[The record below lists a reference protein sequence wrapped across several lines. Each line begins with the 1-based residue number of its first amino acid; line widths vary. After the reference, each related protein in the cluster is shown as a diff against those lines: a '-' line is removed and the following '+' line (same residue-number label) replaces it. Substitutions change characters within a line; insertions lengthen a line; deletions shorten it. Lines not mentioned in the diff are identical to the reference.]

1 MTLTLIMTFVREV
14 SMDNR
19 GGGLVA
25 DEFDD
30 LPHVLCTPQ
39 YTRVAL
45 LFAYSTLL
53 YFAVESMVR

>member
-45 LFAYSTLL
+45 LFAYSPNPNP
-53 YFAVESMVR
+53 